1 MAAVLGICLVAQIVV
16 WGAVHF
22 SELRK
27 TELKAPVVDRPAT
40 VVVSSG
46 MAMAE
51 PAVEPA
57 RSLVVPQPVT
67 EDPSDSTRAVAEQ
80 PVATRVPP
88 PIEQV
93 NPNIVPARGDWWM
106 RSFATIV
113 QTVGIMAAL
122 MLMILLFQ
130 GVTISGGGG
139 VPGVEMAVTAMSWG
153 LVIGL
158 LCLPLRGILPGVA
171 YGGVFESYAALVE
184 ASEAYRAGLTNAP
197 SGLEIYGLRLA
208 LPILLLA
215 GLVAVVI
222 RFYIGIERGILVTNI
237 SQLDEKLEREIRA
250 MKLGAL
256 AMPRAV
262 GALNQAIGETVL
274 GPAAVPMVV
283 EPEPVEEAPPPRRS
297 MKDPPSGR
305 PLKRPI

>member
-22 SELRK
+22 SELRR

-40 VVVSSG
+40 VVVGSG

-51 PAVEPA
+51 PVVEPG
-57 RSLVVPQPVT
+57 RSLMAGHSPAIEPADTAGAGAEPAVV
-67 EDPSDSTRAVAEQ
+67 S
-80 PVATRVPP
+80 RVPP
-88 PIEQV
+88 PIERV

-122 MLMILLFQ
+122 MLMVLLFQ
-130 GVTISGGGG
+130 GVTVSGGGG
-139 VPGVEMAVTAMSWG
+139 VPGVEMAVTSMSWG

-171 YGGVFESYAALVE
+171 YGGVFESYAVLVE
-184 ASEAYRAGLTNAP
+184 ASEAYRAAATNAP
-197 SGLEIYGLRLA
+197 SGLEIYALRLA
-208 LPILLLA
+208 LPILLLI

-222 RFYIGIERGILVTNI
+222 RFYIGIERGIMVTSI

-283 EPEPVEEAPPPRRS
+283 EPDPVEEPPPPRRS